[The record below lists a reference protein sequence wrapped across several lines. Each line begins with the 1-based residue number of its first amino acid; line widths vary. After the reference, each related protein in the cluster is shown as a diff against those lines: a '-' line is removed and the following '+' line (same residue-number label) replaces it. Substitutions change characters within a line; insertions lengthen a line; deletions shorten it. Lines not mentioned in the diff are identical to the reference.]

1 MLPIYQAIIAEEKD
15 LPGGTT
21 RPLLATVVTNN
32 GLDKYVV
39 KIFPDKEQPNYAP
52 LANEVYGS
60 LLATQFDIRT
70 PEIALIQLEPNFI
83 MTLKEDIKKRVLQ
96 NQSRL
101 YFGSRY
107 YEGYNQYV
115 PPKFSKTFD
124 IGHLETIFAFDV
136 LVRNVDRRV
145 GKSNLLVKKGDYLA
159 IDHELT
165 FSMNKPFVEYEPDEW
180 RFINEFRTH
189 IFRPRL
195 HRLGKDAHFAVIH
208 EYMRNLDLNMILDT
222 ANFLHNLGLPIGN
235 IETINSYLRSAKNN
249 RQRLINVCK
258 YLIA

>member
-21 RPLLATVVTNN
+21 RPLLATVITNN

-39 KIFPDKEQPNYAP
+39 KIFREEEQANYAP

-60 LLATQFDIRT
+60 LIATQFDIRT
-70 PEIALIQLEPNFI
+70 PEIALIQLKPNFI
-83 MTLKEDIKKRVLQ
+83 NTLKEDIKGRVLQ
-96 NQSRL
+96 NQNRL
-101 YFGSRY
+101 YFGSKY

-165 FSMNKPFVEYEPDEW
+165 FSMNKPFDQYEPTEW

-195 HRLGKDAHFAVIH
+195 HRLGNAAHFAVIN
-208 EYMRNLDLNMILDT
+208 EYMRDLDLNVIIN
-222 ANFLHNLGLPIGN
+222 AAQFLHNLGLPTGN
-235 IETINSYLRSAKNN
+235 IEVIISYLRSAKNN
-249 RQRLINVCK
+249 RPRLINVCK